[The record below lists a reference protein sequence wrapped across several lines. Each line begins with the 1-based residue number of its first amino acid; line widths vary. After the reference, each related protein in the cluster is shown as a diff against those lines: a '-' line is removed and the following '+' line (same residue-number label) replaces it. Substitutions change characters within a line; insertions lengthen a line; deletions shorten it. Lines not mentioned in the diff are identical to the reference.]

1 MVKIITKLILYMME
15 HIRMDYIM
23 EKENYMRKKLKIIIK
38 YMKDNLNLENMMVK
52 EYTMSMIG

>member
-1 MVKIITKLILYMME
+1 ME

-23 EKENYMRKKLKIIIK
+23 EKENYIRKKLKIIIR
-38 YMKDNLNLENMMVK
+38 YMKENLNLENMMVK